1 MKTIQ
6 IQKIEFDLSPI
17 KEIVSESKNA
27 KQFILDFEQGKN
39 KPARELTKSIKAI
52 TQNHQKISK
61 QFEKNKQLI
70 QKLSPAAAK
79 RITKQLGRLDEMISN
94 LPGTKSR
101 KLVMCIGLH
110 FMVFDYSDLE
120 EDYGKFGTEMRI
132 YLELIKNA
140 SKQA

>member
-17 KEIVSESKNA
+17 KEIISESNNA
-27 KQFILDFEQGKN
+27 RKFIRDFYHGKN
-39 KPARELTKSIKAI
+39 RPNKELTQHIRVIQQSHK
-52 TQNHQKISK
+52 NISK
-61 QFEKNKQLI
+61 SFEKNKRTI
-70 QKLSPAAAK
+70 QKLSPTAAK
-79 RITKQLGRLDEMISN
+79 GIAKKLKRFDERVST

-101 KLVMCIGLH
+101 KLVMCIELS
-110 FMVFDYSDLE
+110 FMVFDYSDLA
-120 EDYGKFGTEMRI
+120 EDYDTFGKELRI